1 MCVVCVFVC
10 CVCCVCC
17 VLCVLC
23 VFCCACAC
31 VCLYTLMMHGTPTC
45 ELLAIPSCQTRQ
57 TDTASRVSVTGG
69 VVEAVVVSTG
79 GKECWGGRHT
89 LLLKLAKHK
98 KCWKV
103 TLNLDNNYMC
113 SLTCLTPLS
122 SETIGAVASAR
133 EATATILT
141 LRVACKEARQR

>member
-1 MCVVCVFVC
+1 
-10 CVCCVCC
+10 
-17 VLCVLC
+17 
-23 VFCCACAC
+23 
-31 VCLYTLMMHGTPTC
+31 MMHGTPTC
-45 ELLAIPSCQTRQ
+45 ELLAIPACQTRQ
-57 TDTASRVSVTGG
+57 TDTASCGSVTGG

-79 GKECWGGRHT
+79 GEEGWGTRQT
-89 LLLKLAKHK
+89 LLLKLSQHK

-103 TLNLDNNYMC
+103 TLNLDNNYMR

-133 EATATILT
+133 EATTTILT

>member
-1 MCVVCVFVC
+1 MC
-10 CVCCVCC
+10 CVCCVCVCVLC

-45 ELLAIPSCQTRQ
+45 ELLAIPPCQTRW
-57 TDTASRVSVTGG
+57 TDTAARVSVTGG

-79 GKECWGGRHT
+79 GKEGWGGGRQT
-89 LLLKLAKHK
+89 LLLLKLAKHK

-133 EATATILT
+133 EATTTILT

>member
-1 MCVVCVFVC
+1 
-10 CVCCVCC
+10 
-17 VLCVLC
+17 
-23 VFCCACAC
+23 
-31 VCLYTLMMHGTPTC
+31 MMHGTPTC
-45 ELLAIPSCQTRQ
+45 ELLAIPPCQTRW
-57 TDTASRVSVTGG
+57 TDTAAHVSVTGG

-79 GKECWGGRHT
+79 WKKGWGTRQT
-89 LLLKLAKHK
+89 LLLKLAKYS

-122 SETIGAVASAR
+122 SETIEAVASAR
-133 EATATILT
+133 EATTTILT